1 MYKAEISFT
10 ILGDISIFINKPD
23 EAKKLVQRTL
33 ADATGPEVSED
44 MINILSISFTN
55 PTRRRLEDGFLGL
68 ERNWRLGVEIEFEI
82 AIPAD
87 SDATIDENTIDST
100 TFKASLAQKVAD
112 VSGGHIV
119 VSGLDVIIETE
130 AVVEE
135 QEMSVSVAFPMAK
148 LPSFLMLFIIV
159 LSGKQVLA

>member
-1 MYKAEISFT
+1 
-10 ILGDISIFINKPD
+10 
-23 EAKKLVQRTL
+23 
-33 ADATGPEVSED
+33 
-44 MINILSISFTN
+44 
-55 PTRRRLEDGFLGL
+55 
-68 ERNWRLGVEIEFEI
+68 LGVEIEFEI

-159 LSGKQVLA
+159 LSGKQVLT